1 MKKILTFS
9 FILALLL
16 SPLKSLAWGEK
27 GHALVAEIA
36 FKQLDKKTRK
46 LILSYLDGMSID
58 DAANWM
64 DAIKKDHA
72 YDKLKPLHYV
82 NFEKGVEV
90 KDTCCDNIIYT
101 LNQTINTL
109 KNYKSLS
116 KEEVKIQLCYLFH
129 LIGDLHQP
137 LHVGYGSDK
146 GGNSYQ
152 VQFNGKGTNLHG
164 LFDYGIIESENIKL
178 KDCLRVK
185 NYSKDEI
192 KALNSGTVVDWAKE
206 SRGYLD
212 EIYATNGRLLSSD
225 YISTNSQIIKQQI
238 QKAGIRLAGIL
249 KSSFE
254 EEN

>member
-1 MKKILTFS
+1 MKKISVLFVLT
-9 FILALLL
+9 ILLL

-27 GHALVAEIA
+27 GHDYVAEVA
-36 FKQLDKKTRK
+36 FKQLDKKTKK

-58 DAANWM
+58 EAANWM
-64 DAIKKDHA
+64 DAIKKDRS

-82 NFEKGVEV
+82 NFEKGVAV
-90 KDTCCDNIIYT
+90 KDTCCDNIIAT
-101 LNQTINTL
+101 LNETIAKL

-116 KEEVKIQLCYLFH
+116 KEEVKVQLCYLFH

-185 NYSKDEI
+185 KYSEEEI
-192 KALNSGTVVDWAKE
+192 KALQSGSVVDWAIE
-206 SRGYLD
+206 SRSYLQG
-212 EIYATNGRLLSSD
+212 IYATNGALLTSD
-225 YISTNSQIIKQQI
+225 YVTANSQLIKNQI
-238 QKAGIRLAGIL
+238 LKGGIRLAGLLNGI
-249 KSSFE
+249 F
-254 EEN
+254 NQA